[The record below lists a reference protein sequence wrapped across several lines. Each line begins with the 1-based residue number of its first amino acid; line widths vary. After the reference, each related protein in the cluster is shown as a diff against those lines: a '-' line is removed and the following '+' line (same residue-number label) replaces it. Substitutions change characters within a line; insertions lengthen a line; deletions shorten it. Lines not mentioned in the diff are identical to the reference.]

1 MAIRWLVPHNGS
13 IVLGVCPPYAAFVLA
28 LVGGLLLA
36 MGTYVGGAVC
46 VVFAILVHWLYRIGV
61 GRGEYG

>member
-1 MAIRWLVPHNGS
+1 M
-13 IVLGVCPPYAAFVLA
+13 LGLCPPYAAFILA

-46 VVFAILVHWLYRIGV
+46 VALAVLVQWLYRVGV
-61 GRGEYG
+61 DRGEYSR